1 MKKLLFWIF
10 LGYLI
15 YLLLSGEEAVDET
28 VVRPPIP
35 EDIPTLFLGS
45 ALEQARKEG
54 HLLAEPDYQQLK
66 YAMWDAY
73 ENYFLYK
80 AKAVQA
86 RRHLQASFSWQQAA
100 LKFADWI
107 KTL

>member
-35 EDIPTLFLGS
+35 EDIPYNEATGCKSLDKKWAWNSLDGNNYEMLNFN
-45 ALEQARKEG
+45 
-54 HLLAEPDYQQLK
+54 DLK
-66 YAMWDAY
+66 DF
-73 ENYFLYK
+73 N
-80 AKAVQA
+80 
-86 RRHLQASFSWQQAA
+86 
-100 LKFADWI
+100 
-107 KTL
+107 

>member
-35 EDIPTLFLGS
+35 EDIPYNEATGCKSLDKQWAWNSLDGKNYEMSFPVCQELYYESVSTRENIGS
-45 ALEQARKEG
+45 PE
-54 HLLAEPDYQQLK
+54 
-66 YAMWDAY
+66 Y
-73 ENYFLYK
+73 ELSDIEYC
-80 AKAVQA
+80 
-86 RRHLQASFSWQQAA
+86 
-100 LKFADWI
+100 KFMNNF
-107 KTL
+107 